1 MNQLIETTGFIRQR
15 GQLTL
20 PDVIR
25 QGAYWVGVNSPV
37 TLVRTKIDEIV
48 IRPYSPK
55 KTLSWEEFYKK
66 IKKTRAFKGKGKPV
80 SLSEFIVKDRET
92 HF

>member
-1 MNQLIETTGFIRQR
+1 MDRLIATTGFIRQR

-25 QGAYWVGVNSPV
+25 QGAYWINVNSPV
-37 TLVRTKIDEIV
+37 TLIRTKIDEII
-48 IRPYSPK
+48 IRPYFPK
-55 KTLSWEEFYKK
+55 KTLPWEEFYQK
-66 IKKTRAFKGKGKPV
+66 IKRTRAFKGKGKPV
-80 SLSEFIVKDRET
+80 ALSEFIVKDRET